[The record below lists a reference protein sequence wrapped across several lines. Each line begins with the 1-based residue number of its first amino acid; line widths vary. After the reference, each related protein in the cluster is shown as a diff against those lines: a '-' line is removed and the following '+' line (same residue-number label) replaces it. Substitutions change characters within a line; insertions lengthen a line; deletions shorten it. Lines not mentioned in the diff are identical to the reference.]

1 MSAFS
6 QMQEFRDNAVCCYE
20 RVLAAHRDQSMSI
33 ADALEPALG
42 LKPAEHT
49 PESLA
54 SIAGKRLIHLE
65 SIALE
70 LSKQVK
76 SLQGDLIRFEIEE
89 EQEAELTYN
98 PHAQKPSTHTNFG
111 ALRGMMEA
119 IKSHRQFM
127 ASNAPADQKDISAD
141 FFLEWN
147 KGHADELTQFEWN
160 IVKASLPTH

>member
-6 QMQEFRDNAVCCYE
+6 QMQTFRDNAVADYE

-33 ADALEPALG
+33 ADVLEPALG

-54 SIAGKRLIHLE
+54 AIASKRLVHLE

-76 SLQGDLIRFEIEE
+76 SLRGDLIRFEWHEE
-89 EQEAELTYN
+89 VEAELLDKLN
-98 PHAQKPSTHTNFG
+98 APIHNTHTNFG

-127 ASNAPADQKDISAD
+127 ASDAPADHKEISD
-141 FFLEWN
+141 DMFLEWN
-147 KGHADELTQFEWN
+147 KGHADELTHSEWN
-160 IVKASLPTH
+160 IVKAHLSR